1 MSGAEIARAQPP
13 DSDPYASSEE
23 GDEMDTSPEDLSDE
37 EDDDDEDSDSISRRA
52 VRRLDFPPRGRKRRR
67 LNVLDLQHPYPEE
80 SRHLEIGH
88 RGASIGMPMTDCN
101 CPEVLTKGT
110 LVAIVAAL
118 AFLSFFSTCVLLVV
132 VVCLLR
138 LVEKQRKT
146 GKEATAGY
154 SPPKRPD
161 PPVPPPRPDHTY
173 LAVKP
178 VPGYERLHPASPIR
192 QVLHYQKLKS
202 PQEQYQ
208 IPKSPQKQYR
218 IPKGSPVQHK
228 TTPESEYITVNP
240 LSAFSTPPL
249 EKNYSNADA
258 PPLEKTYVNAG
269 EPQLEPLT
277 EDSPNTEMAAKGHE
291 DHIYEEVE

>member
-1 MSGAEIARAQPP
+1 MNLDGLSRVESSLRFLVKMSGAEIARAQPP

-178 VPGYERLHPASPIR
+178 VPGYERLHPASP
-192 QVLHYQKLKS
+192 
-202 PQEQYQ
+202 
-208 IPKSPQKQYR
+208 
-218 IPKGSPVQHK
+218 